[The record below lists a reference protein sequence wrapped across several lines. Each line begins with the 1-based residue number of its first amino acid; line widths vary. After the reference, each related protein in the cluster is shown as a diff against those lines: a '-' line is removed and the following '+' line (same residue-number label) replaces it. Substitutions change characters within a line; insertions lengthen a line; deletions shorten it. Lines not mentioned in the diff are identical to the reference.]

1 MGSTD
6 GFQDLPAVD
15 EENMKSGL
23 SAIGSRQPSRARTTY
38 MQTRDLP
45 SKLLEQERREIE
57 EIQESMK
64 EMNDFDKKFGSVKS
78 KVGYPRIALKS
89 DLKKF

>member
-6 GFQDLPAVD
+6 GFQDLPAVE
-15 EENMKSGL
+15 EENLKQGFSTL
-23 SAIGSRQPSRARTTY
+23 GSRQQSRARTTY
-38 MQTRDLP
+38 MQTRDMP
-45 SKLLEQERREIE
+45 SRLLEQERREIE

-64 EMNDFDKKFGSVKS
+64 EMNDFDRKFGSVKS
-78 KVGYPRIALKS
+78 KVGYPGIALKS